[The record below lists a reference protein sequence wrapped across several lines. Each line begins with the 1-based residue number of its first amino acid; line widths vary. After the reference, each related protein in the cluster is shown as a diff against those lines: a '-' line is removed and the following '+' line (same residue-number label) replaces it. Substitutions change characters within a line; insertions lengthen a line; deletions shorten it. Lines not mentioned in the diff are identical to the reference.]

1 MQIYN
6 CFNDINQVMYRFK
19 NLLRSYFSFS
29 KKELNGIFVLFILMG
44 LVLISP
50 YLYSLFVKD
59 EKYDFES
66 FRIEA
71 ERFRALATKRE
82 REQNRGRR
90 DPELSLVKPV
100 YFEFDPNGLGD
111 QLWLQLGL
119 SVKQIRV
126 IRNYELKGGR
136 FFKKEDLKRI
146 YSISPEQYKL
156 LEPFVRI
163 SNSTSAKDSNSFR
176 TNYKPAAIALRNI
189 APIIELN
196 SADSLELETV
206 RGIGP
211 AFASRIIRF
220 RKRLGG
226 FHRKEQLLEVYGMDS
241 VKYDQLKDLI
251 MVNSELI
258 SKINLNTFT
267 FDEIKRHPYL
277 TYKQM
282 NAIIQYRSQHGSFKS
297 IDDLMKIAIL
307 NEEIIRKI
315 EPYIVLSP

>member
-1 MQIYN
+1 
-6 CFNDINQVMYRFK
+6 MYRFK

-50 YLYSLFVKD
+50 YLYPLFVKD
-59 EKYDFES
+59 VKYDFES

-71 ERFRALATKRE
+71 ERFRASAAKME
-82 REQNRGRR
+82 SEQKKGRN
-90 DPELSLVKPV
+90 DPEQSLVKPV
-100 YFEFDPNGLGD
+100 YFGFDPNGLSE
-111 QLWLQLGL
+111 QRWLQLGL

-126 IRNYELKGGR
+126 IRNYESKGGR

-163 SNSTSAKDSNSFR
+163 SNTTSMKDSKNFK
-176 TNYKPAAIALRNI
+176 TNYKPLAGVSLPNI
-189 APIIELN
+189 ATIIELN
-196 SADSLELETV
+196 SADSIELESIH
-206 RGIGP
+206 GIGP

-226 FHRKEQLLEVYGMDS
+226 FYQKEQLLEVYGMDS
-241 VKYDQLKDLI
+241 LKYDQLKDLI
-251 MVNSELI
+251 KVNAGLI
-258 SKINLNTFT
+258 TKINLNTFT
-267 FDEIKRHPYL
+267 FDEIRRHPYL

-297 IDDLMKIAIL
+297 IDDLLKIAIL

>member
-1 MQIYN
+1 M
-6 CFNDINQVMYRFK
+6 
-19 NLLRSYFSFS
+19 
-29 KKELNGIFVLFILMG
+29 LFILMG

-59 EKYDFES
+59 EKYDFET

-71 ERFRALATKRE
+71 ERFRALANKRE

-100 YFEFDPNGLGD
+100 YFEFNPNGLGD

-176 TNYKPAAIALRNI
+176 TNYKLAAIALRNI

-251 MVNSELI
+251 QVNSELI

>member
-1 MQIYN
+1 
-6 CFNDINQVMYRFK
+6 MYRFK
-19 NLLRSYFSFS
+19 NLLTSYFSFS

-50 YLYSLFVKD
+50 YLYPLFVKD
-59 EKYDFES
+59 EKYDFGS

-71 ERFRALATKRE
+71 EQFRASAAKMG
-82 REQNRGRR
+82 REQKNGRN
-90 DPELSLVKPV
+90 DPELSLVKPD
-100 YFEFDPNGLGD
+100 YFEFDPNGLSD
-111 QLWLQLGL
+111 QRWLQLGL

-163 SNSTSAKDSNSFR
+163 SKTTSLKVAKNFK
-176 TNYKPAAIALRNI
+176 TKYKPAGITLRNV

-196 SADSLELETV
+196 SADSIELESV

-226 FHRKEQLLEVYGMDS
+226 FYRKEQLLEVYGMDS

-251 MVNSELI
+251 KVNAGLI
-258 SKINLNTFT
+258 NKINLNTFT
-267 FDEIKRHPYL
+267 FDEIRRHPYL

-282 NAIIQYRSQHGSFKS
+282 NTIIQYRSQHGTFKS

-307 NEEIIRKI
+307 NDEIIRKI

>member
-1 MQIYN
+1 
-6 CFNDINQVMYRFK
+6 MYRFK

-29 KKELNGIFVLFILMG
+29 KKELNGIFVLFSLMLLIL
-44 LVLISP
+44 IIP
-50 YLYSLFVKD
+50 YLYPLFVKD

-82 REQNRGRR
+82 REQKKGGS
-90 DPELSLVKPV
+90 DQELSLVKPV
-100 YFEFDPNGLGD
+100 YFEFDPNGLSD
-111 QLWLQLGL
+111 QRWLQLGL
-119 SVKQIRV
+119 SVKQISV

-136 FFKKEDLKRI
+136 FFKKEDLRRI

-163 SNSTSAKDSNSFR
+163 SNATSLKDSKNFKA
-176 TNYKPAAIALRNI
+176 NYKPEDIPFRNI

-196 SADSLELETV
+196 SADSIELESIH
-206 RGIGP
+206 GIGP

-226 FHRKEQLLEVYGMDS
+226 FYRKEQLLEVYGMDS

-251 MVNSELI
+251 KVNAGLI
-258 SKINLNTFT
+258 TKINLNTFT
-267 FDEIKRHPYL
+267 FDEIRRHPYL

-297 IDDLMKIAIL
+297 IDELMKIAIL

>member
-1 MQIYN
+1 MN
-6 CFNDINQVMYRFK
+6 RFK

-29 KKELNGIFVLFILMG
+29 KKELNGIFILFILMG

-50 YLYSLFVKD
+50 YLYPFFVSD

-71 ERFRALATKRE
+71 ERFRASAAKME
-82 REQNRGRR
+82 RGQIKLRN
-90 DPELSLVKPV
+90 DPELSLVKPA
-100 YFEFDPNGLGD
+100 YFEFDPNGLSD
-111 QLWLQLGL
+111 QRWLQLGL

-163 SNSTSAKDSNSFR
+163 SNTTSLKVAENFK
-176 TNYKPAAIALRNI
+176 TNYKPAGIPVRNM
-189 APIIELN
+189 AAIIELN
-196 SADSLELETV
+196 SADSLELESV

-220 RKRLGG
+220 RMRLGG
-226 FHRKEQLLEVYGMDS
+226 FYRKEQLLEVYGMDS
-241 VKYDQLKDLI
+241 VKYNQLKDLI
-251 MVNSELI
+251 QVNRESI

-267 FDEIKRHPYL
+267 FDEIRRHPYL

>member
-1 MQIYN
+1 
-6 CFNDINQVMYRFK
+6 MYRFK
-19 NLLRSYFSFS
+19 NLLTSYFSFS

-50 YLYSLFVKD
+50 YLYPLFVKD
-59 EKYDFES
+59 EKYDFGS

-71 ERFRALATKRE
+71 EQFRASAAKMG
-82 REQNRGRR
+82 REQKNGRN
-90 DPELSLVKPV
+90 DPELSLVKPD
-100 YFEFDPNGLGD
+100 YFEFDPNGLSD
-111 QLWLQLGL
+111 QRWLQLGL

-163 SNSTSAKDSNSFR
+163 SNTTSLKVAKNFK
-176 TNYKPAAIALRNI
+176 TKYKPAGITIRNM

-196 SADSLELETV
+196 SADSIELESV

-226 FHRKEQLLEVYGMDS
+226 FYRKEQLLEVYGMDS

-251 MVNSELI
+251 KVNDGLI
-258 SKINLNTFT
+258 NKINLNTFT
-267 FDEIKRHPYL
+267 FDEIRRHPYL

-307 NEEIIRKI
+307 NDEIIRKI

>member
-1 MQIYN
+1 M
-6 CFNDINQVMYRFK
+6 
-19 NLLRSYFSFS
+19 
-29 KKELNGIFVLFILMG
+29 LFILMG
-44 LVLISP
+44 LVLIIP
-50 YLYSLFVKD
+50 YLYPLFFKD

-71 ERFRALATKRE
+71 ERFRASATKRE
-82 REQNRGRR
+82 REQKKGRS
-90 DPELSLVKPV
+90 DQELSLVKPV
-100 YFEFDPNGLGD
+100 YFEFDPNGLSD
-111 QLWLQLGL
+111 QRWLKLGL
-119 SVKQIRV
+119 SAKQIRV

-136 FFKKEDLKRI
+136 FFKKEDLRHI

-156 LEPFVRI
+156 LEPFIRI
-163 SNSTSAKDSNSFR
+163 SSTTSLKDSKNFKA
-176 TNYKPAAIALRNI
+176 NYKPEGIQFRNI

-196 SADSLELETV
+196 SADSIELESV

-226 FHRKEQLLEVYGMDS
+226 FYRKEQLLEVYGMDS

-251 MVNSELI
+251 KVNQELI

-267 FDEIKRHPYL
+267 FEEIRRHPYL

-282 NAIIQYRSQHGSFKS
+282 NAIIQYRSQHGLFKS

-307 NEEIIRKI
+307 SEEIIRKI

>member
-1 MQIYN
+1 
-6 CFNDINQVMYRFK
+6 MYRFK

-71 ERFRALATKRE
+71 ERFRASAAKRE
-82 REQNRGRR
+82 TKQKEGRSN
-90 DPELSLVKPV
+90 PGLSLVRPS

-196 SADSLELETV
+196 SADSLELESV

-251 MVNSELI
+251 QVNSELI

>member
-1 MQIYN
+1 
-6 CFNDINQVMYRFK
+6 MYRFK

-44 LVLISP
+44 LVLIIP
-50 YLYSLFVKD
+50 YLYPLFFKD

-71 ERFRALATKRE
+71 ERFRVSATKRE
-82 REQNRGRR
+82 REQKKGRS
-90 DPELSLVKPV
+90 DQELSLVKPV
-100 YFEFDPNGLGD
+100 YFEFDPNGLSD
-111 QLWLQLGL
+111 QRWLKLGL
-119 SVKQIRV
+119 SAKQIRV

-136 FFKKEDLKRI
+136 FFKKEDLRHI

-156 LEPFVRI
+156 LEPFIRI
-163 SNSTSAKDSNSFR
+163 SNTTSLKDSKNFKA
-176 TNYKPAAIALRNI
+176 NYKPEGIQFRNI

-196 SADSLELETV
+196 SADSIELESV

-226 FHRKEQLLEVYGMDS
+226 FYRKEQLLEVYGMDS

-251 MVNSELI
+251 KVNQELI

-267 FDEIKRHPYL
+267 FEEIRRHPYL

-282 NAIIQYRSQHGSFKS
+282 NAIIQYRSQHGLFKS
-297 IDDLMKIAIL
+297 IDDLIKIAIL
-307 NEEIIRKI
+307 SEEIIRKI

>member
-1 MQIYN
+1 M
-6 CFNDINQVMYRFK
+6 
-19 NLLRSYFSFS
+19 
-29 KKELNGIFVLFILMG
+29 LFILMG
-44 LVLISP
+44 LVLIIP
-50 YLYSLFVKD
+50 YLYPLFVKD
-59 EKYDFES
+59 EKYDLES

-71 ERFRALATKRE
+71 ERFRASAAKRE
-82 REQNRGRR
+82 MEQKKGRS

-100 YFEFDPNGLGD
+100 YFEFDPNGLSN
-111 QLWLQLGL
+111 QHWLQLGL

-126 IRNYELKGGR
+126 IRNFELKGGR

-146 YSISPEQYKL
+146 YSISEKQYKI
-156 LEPFVRI
+156 LEPFVLI
-163 SNSTSAKDSNSFR
+163 NNNNSQKDSKSFT
-176 TNYKPAAIALRNI
+176 TNYKPAGIPFRTSTS
-189 APIIELN
+189 IIELN
-196 SADSLELETV
+196 SADSLELESV

-226 FHRKEQLLEVYGMDS
+226 FYRKEQLLEVYGMDS
-241 VKYDQLKDLI
+241 VKYNQLKDLI
-251 MVNSELI
+251 QVNGELI
-258 SKINLNTFT
+258 IKINLNTFT
-267 FDEIKRHPYL
+267 FEEIKRHPYL

-282 NAIIQYRSQHGSFKS
+282 NAIIQYRSQHGSFRS

>member
-1 MQIYN
+1 
-6 CFNDINQVMYRFK
+6 MYRFK